1 MASADTENK
10 PAVKETPLTP
20 MMQQF
25 MTLKES
31 HPDCLLFFRMGDFY
45 ELFFDDAVKAAQT
58 LNITLTQ
65 RGLYKGEPI
74 PMCGVPFHAAEVY
87 LARLIRG
94 GHKVAICDQM
104 EDPAEAKKRGYKAI
118 VRRDVTRIVTA
129 GTLTEDSLLDADS
142 NNFLGCLSAVQNN
155 FAISWMDLS
164 TGQFFVLGINAAQV
178 ESQLSRINPKEF
190 IVPDKLIE
198 KPEFFETFRNHR
210 AILTPQP
217 SARFDSQNAIKRL
230 KTLYGVNAMDA
241 FGDFSRA
248 ELAAAGALLDYVELT
263 QKGKVPRVAALRR
276 PSAGDL
282 MEIDA
287 ATRRNLELVLTI
299 SGERRGSLL
308 SIIDQTVTGPG
319 ARLLAAYLSSPLTRP
334 DQINARLDAVQY
346 LLNENGLRQDLRAK
360 LKGSGDIARSLSRL
374 SLGRGGP
381 RDLAAIGKGLEIA
394 DELANLL
401 ADDALLPPLL
411 TKAKEQL
418 GHNRSQIDRLNF
430 ALAEDL
436 PLLARDGGFIAE
448 NFDPD
453 LDELRGLKSH
463 SRQLIAALQQKYRE
477 ETNVSTLKIKHNN
490 VLGYFIEI
498 SAGQADKIPI
508 EADSTFIH
516 RQTLANAIRFTTVEL
531 NELDS
536 KVATAGDKAVTLE
549 LEFFELLR
557 QEILDAGE
565 QVATAAEAAAV
576 IDLFCS
582 QAELSE
588 SRGWCRPIVD
598 DSLELSITAGK
609 HPVVEQAVVQQDEG
623 QPETFIANDCH
634 LNSDARMW
642 LLTGPNMAGKSTFLR
657 QNALIVVLAQ
667 IGSYVPATKAHI
679 GVVDRLFSRVG
690 AADDLA
696 RGRST
701 FMVEMVETAIILNQ
715 ATERSFVILDEIGRG
730 TATFDGLSIAWA
742 TVESL
747 LEVNHSR
754 SLFATHYHELTAL
767 AEKQAALSCHTM
779 KIKEWQDQIIF
790 MHEVVDGTVDRSY
803 GIHVAKLAG
812 LPSNTVNRANEILEK
827 LEKGDEASTISL
839 LANDLPLFQ
848 VQNTAPPPAKI
859 PEHLKTLETALKAVN
874 PDDLSPREALESL
887 YQLRALMAE
896 AD

>member
-1 MASADTENK
+1 MAGATNKDKANTTE
-10 PAVKETPLTP
+10 APLTP

-25 MTLKES
+25 MALKEA

-74 PMCGVPFHAAEVY
+74 SMCGVPFHAAEVY

-104 EDPAEAKKRGYKAI
+104 ENPAEAKKRGYKAI

-142 NNFLGCLSAVQNN
+142 NNFLACLSSVQNN

-164 TGQFFVLGINAAQV
+164 TGQFVVLGINADQV

-190 IVPDKLIE
+190 IVPDKLVE

-217 SARFDSQNAIKRL
+217 NARFDSQNAIKRL
-230 KTLYGVNAMDA
+230 KELYGVNAMDA

-263 QKGKVPRVAALRR
+263 QKGKIPRVAALRR

-287 ATRRNLELVLTI
+287 ATRRNLELVQTI

-308 SIIDQTVTGPG
+308 SIMDRTVTGPG
-319 ARLLAAYLSSPLTRP
+319 ARLLASFLSSPLTRTEH
-334 DQINARLDAVQY
+334 INARLDAVHF
-346 LLNENGLRQDLRAK
+346 LLNENGLRQDVREK
-360 LKGSGDIARSLSRL
+360 LKGSCDIARSLSRL

-381 RDLAAIGKGLEIA
+381 RDLDAIRKGLVIA
-394 DELANLL
+394 EELADLL
-401 ADDALLPPLL
+401 ANQTLLPPLL

-418 GHNRSQIDRLNF
+418 GENGLQIDRLGS

-436 PLLARDGGFIAE
+436 PLLARDGGFVADS
-448 NFDPD
+448 FDAD
-453 LDELRGLKSH
+453 LDELRNLKNH

-477 ETNVSTLKIKHNN
+477 ETSVSTLKIKHNN

-498 SAGQADKIPI
+498 SAGQGDKIPI
-508 EADSTFIH
+508 EADSAFIH

-531 NELDS
+531 NELDN
-536 KVATAGDKAVTLE
+536 KVSTAGDKSIALE
-549 LEFFELLR
+549 LQIFEALR
-557 QEILDAGE
+557 QEILAAGDSI
-565 QVATAAEAAAV
+565 ATSAEALAV
-576 IDLFCS
+576 IDLFS
-582 QAELSE
+582 SLAELSE

-598 DSLELSITAGK
+598 DSLELSISAGK
-609 HPVVEQAVVQQDEG
+609 HAVVEQAVVQQDEG

-634 LNSDARMW
+634 LNKDERMW

-657 QNALIVVLAQ
+657 QNALIVILAQ
-667 IGSYVPATKAHI
+667 MGSFVPAAKAHI

-747 LEVNHSR
+747 LEVNRSR
-754 SLFATHYHELTAL
+754 SLFATHYHEMTSL
-767 AEKQAALSCHTM
+767 AEQQPALSCHTM
-779 KIKEWQDQIIF
+779 KIKEWQDQIVF
-790 MHEVVDGTVDRSY
+790 MHEVIAGTADRSY

-812 LPSNTVNRANEILEK
+812 LPTPTVNRANEILNK
-827 LEKGDEASTISL
+827 LEKGDEASTLSL

-848 VQNTAPPPAKI
+848 VQNSPPAPAKV
-859 PEHLKTLETALKAVN
+859 PEHLMVLESALRSVN
-874 PDDLSPREALESL
+874 PDDLSPKEALESL
-887 YQLRALMAE
+887 YQLRALLDG